1 MDALIVE
8 VDERY
13 VKEVFKFITPKYF
26 IINNLSRDQLARNGH
41 YELVFDEINK
51 SIAPSVHLILNADD
65 PLVTKFSLNKKNK
78 VTFYGLSKNKY
89 STKKNLIDTLDLGYC
104 PKCHTKL
111 NFKYF
116 NYGNLGYYECPN
128 DDFKR
133 PETEFEGNLKNNI
146 LTIKNSKIKLLNDAL
161 YNVYNNLA
169 CFTTA
174 IIDGLDEELVA
185 NSLNNLS
192 LKVKRLTEFN
202 LNGVEGTI
210 LLSKNETPLSYN
222 QSLEYIK
229 GKKEDKTVAIGFT
242 RISGRYDLKDIS
254 WLYDINFELLKD
266 DSIKRIIL
274 IGPFAYDLAVRL
286 KQAGVSPKLFK
297 YCFDYQ
303 NSFDYLLENTKGH
316 LYCVVYFDLDY
327 MYLDKLKERNIL

>member
-1 MDALIVE
+1 M
-8 VDERY
+8 
-13 VKEVFKFITPKYF
+13 
-26 IINNLSRDQLARNGH
+26 IIPL
-41 YELVFDEINK
+41 F
-51 SIAPSVHLILNADD
+51 SVLC
-65 PLVTKFSLNKKNK
+65 
-78 VTFYGLSKNKY
+78 YNKY

-242 RISGRYDLKDIS
+242 RISGR
-254 WLYDINFELLKD
+254 
-266 DSIKRIIL
+266 
-274 IGPFAYDLAVRL
+274 
-286 KQAGVSPKLFK
+286 
-297 YCFDYQ
+297 
-303 NSFDYLLENTKGH
+303 T
-316 LYCVVYFDLDY
+316 
-327 MYLDKLKERNIL
+327 